1 MVGPAVIG
9 AAALAAG
16 AGSSLVNLAF
26 APLFA
31 ANQYIGSYFFGSG
44 MILGERDMYQ
54 EDWPKIK
61 ARLDAGESFAAIL
74 EEQTI
79 RNTTA
84 IMANAKD
91 IVLQV
96 KTEWNQ
102 IVFDYLRTMPQAILD
117 LLGIP
122 APGSNIPDPGN
133 CPEGFKWD
141 SIQGRC
147 RPIPVGPD
155 PKPTPSCP
163 PGFQWSQSA
172 QQCVPI
178 KAPNTNLTKWIW
190 LEDNS
195 QGRLNFRT
203 SNQGNQWILDS
214 NVQGHWTKVRNYG
227 NDLVAGIQA
236 GISIWSSKFYKQFG
250 IKKPGESRNTIYWY
264 LKTKTLP

>member
-1 MVGPAVIG
+1 MVGPAVIS

-122 APGSNIPDPGN
+122 SPGTNIPDPGN

-147 RPIPVGPD
+147 RPIPTEPVVP

-163 PGFQWSQSA
+163 PGFVWSPSA
-172 QQCVPI
+172 QQCVPRNI
-178 KAPNTNLTKWIW
+178 PEPTRSTPITFTWTMTNAQGRIFTQFNKSSMLTNLR
-190 LEDNS
+190 
-195 QGRLNFRT
+195 GR
-203 SNQGNQWILDS
+203 
-214 NVQGHWTKVRNYG
+214 WT
-227 NDLVAGIQA
+227 
-236 GISIWSSKFYKQFG
+236 F
-250 IKKPGESRNTIYWY
+250 
-264 LKTKTLP
+264 LKTGTKEALTSLANQAWPSNNYETYSFGVKNMFWTLKSKMPNKWHIQN